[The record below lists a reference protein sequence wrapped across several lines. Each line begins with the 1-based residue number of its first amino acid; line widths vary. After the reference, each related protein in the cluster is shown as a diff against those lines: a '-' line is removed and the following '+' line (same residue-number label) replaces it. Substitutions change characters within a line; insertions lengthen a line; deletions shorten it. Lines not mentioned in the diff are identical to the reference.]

1 MQPYLRA
8 ARRYQWVLATIVLL
22 IWGAGFAA
30 AYIEYKTTYEAE
42 ATIWVLQPSAELAAT
57 TADSPDVP
65 LIQTV
70 ATQQVE
76 LLNQLLKTRS
86 FVRDVVDRTSLRP
99 VIEAAQDDRKALDD
113 VRKRFSVRA
122 LGTNMLGVSYTAHDP
137 QTPYEMVVAV
147 LAMREARVAQARVA
161 GTTAVSALY
170 QKEFEVAQ
178 AQALDAQRKL
188 TEFNETHAAPVNPE
202 DEHLQ
207 SQLRLTLDFAQVRLG
222 DLKGRIDRAVLA
234 PAIADISGMEFQVV
248 DEPRLDSSPRGGDRS
263 ATVLAAAGIA
273 AGLAL
278 AVLLTVVATLL
289 ADHIGGPVD
298 VGRLAPATLFATVP
312 RIGSA
317 TTSARGGLRA
327 TLAAAAFGERR
338 ATPRE
343 AGR

>member
-8 ARRYQWVLATIVLL
+8 ARRYRWVLLAIVAL
-22 IWGAGFAA
+22 IWGASFAA
-30 AYIEYKTTYEAE
+30 AYVEYTTTYESE
-42 ATIWVLQPSAELAAT
+42 ATIWVLQPSPELAAT

-86 FVRDVVDRTSLRP
+86 FVRDVVDRTSLRTA
-99 VIEAAQDDRKALDD
+99 IGAASDDRKALDD
-113 VRKRFSVRA
+113 VRKNVRVKA
-122 LGTNMLGVSYTAHDP
+122 LGTNMLSVAYTAHDP
-137 QTPYEMVVAV
+137 RTPFEVVNAV
-147 LAMREARVAQARVA
+147 LKVREERVTQARVA
-161 GTTAVSALY
+161 GTTAVSTLY
-170 QKEFEVAQ
+170 QREYEVAQ
-178 AQALDAQRKL
+178 AQALDAQQKL
-188 TEFNETHAAPVNPE
+188 DEFNRTHSAPLDPE
-202 DEHLQ
+202 DEHVQ

-234 PAIADISGMEFQVV
+234 PAIVEISGMEFQIV
-248 DEPRLDSSPRGGDRS
+248 DAPRADSTPRGGDRS
-263 ATVLAAAGIA
+263 AMVLATAGIG

-278 AVLLTVVATLL
+278 AALLTLVATLL

-312 RIGSA
+312 RIGGA
-317 TTSARGGLRA
+317 KAPAGRDLRA
-327 TLAAAAFGERR
+327 ALAAVAFGE
-338 ATPRE
+338 AAADPRQ